1 MKRAVLALVAAPLLM
16 AQAKPVL
23 VPDVSERQID
33 IVYSF
38 TGARLLLFGA
48 IAFPDGSAP
57 DKDVDIVVV
66 LRGPVESI
74 RIREKQRVA
83 GIWVNADSTR
93 FRSVPVYYAVAS
105 SRPLREIVDERT
117 ASIFEMGVRNLQ
129 LSPVEGAAPERE
141 RRFIE
146 GLVDLRKRN
155 GLYIED
161 PKAVEITD
169 HILYRAK
176 IDIPARVP
184 VGTFTAE
191 TFMVKNGRVIAAASR
206 DIDIRKSGF
215 ERFVAVTADQKPFA
229 YGIVAVLLSLLF
241 GWAAGALFRRMR

>member
-1 MKRAVLALVAAPLLM
+1 MRRGILLLLLAPLLM
-16 AQAKPVL
+16 AQAKPML
-23 VPDVSERQID
+23 VPDVSQREID

-38 TGARLLLFGA
+38 TGAQLLLFGA
-48 IAFPDGSAP
+48 IVFPGKRVP
-57 DKDVDIVVV
+57 DRDVDIVVV
-66 LRGPVESI
+66 LRGPVESV

-105 SRPLREIVDERT
+105 SRPLDKIVDERT
-117 ASIFEMGVRNLQ
+117 ASIFELGVRNMQ
-129 LSPVEGAAPERE
+129 LSPVESDAPIRE
-141 RRFIE
+141 KRFIE

-169 HILYRAK
+169 HVLYRAR

-191 TFMVKNGRVIAAASR
+191 TYMVKDGRVVAAASK
-206 DIDIRKSGF
+206 DIEIRKSGF
-215 ERFVAVTADQKPFA
+215 ERYIAVTAEERPFA
-229 YGIVAVLLSLLF
+229 YGVVAVFLSLLF
-241 GWAAGALFRRMR
+241 GWAAGALFRRI